1 MTPKLIKPSEKFTS
15 EVSDNRLRLRKFR
28 KDDEQSLKALQSKLV
43 AVEMLI
49 SYANF
54 VNRIAKQAKETLT
67 FERTLPKRRKRP
79 KPSGR
84 KCLRSI
90 PNWPRTS

>member
-28 KDDEQSLKALQSKLV
+28 KDDESSLKALQSKLV

-54 VNRIAKQAKETLT
+54 VN
-67 FERTLPKRRKRP
+67 
-79 KPSGR
+79 
-84 KCLRSI
+84 
-90 PNWPRTS
+90 